1 MSTSIANIRTEINSI
16 ISKTKEIPQI
26 SEQERIN
33 NFLDSFNLFKSKIL
47 DRVSKIQKLEELFT
61 NITWLD
67 LKNQEEEEL
76 LKDVISRSKL
86 FYSKS
91 IKDVARLK
99 SRYWS
104 KNMFRSEITEYQNC
118 LEDFEDT
125 IFEVEEIFFTLRKDD
140 EFNDLTNSL

>member
-1 MSTSIANIRTEINSI
+1 MSVSIANIGTEIKSI

-33 NFLDSFNLFKSKIL
+33 NFLDSFNMFKTRLL
-47 DRVSKIQKLEELFT
+47 DRVSKIQQLEQLFT

-67 LKNQEEEEL
+67 LKDQEEEKL
-76 LKDVISRSKL
+76 LKDIISRSKL

-91 IKDVARLK
+91 IKDVAILK
-99 SRYWS
+99 SKYWR
-104 KNMFRSEITEYQNC
+104 KNMFRTEITEYQNC

-125 IFEVEEIFFTLRKDD
+125 IFEVEEIFFSLRKDD
-140 EFNDLTNSL
+140 EFNHLTNSL